1 MPKFAFQL
9 DGVLRQRKYFEQ
21 QKQREHAERQAVLT
35 QMEGELRHLNE
46 QVQVTNEEVRR
57 NHLTG
62 TLDMNFL
69 AAHRRFLIAMQRQA
83 LGLVQKMAQ
92 AKQRVEESRKE
103 LTEAAKQR
111 KVIEKLR
118 EKHFERW
125 HAALKHRELSEQ
137 DEIGMQLSYWNMSES
152 EDAEAAT

>member
-1 MPKFAFQL
+1 MPKFVFQL
-9 DGVLRQRKYFEQ
+9 DGVLRQRKYVEQ

-35 QMEGELRHLNE
+35 QMEIELRQLNE
-46 QVQVTNEEVRR
+46 QVQVTNDQVRQ

-92 AKQRVEESRKE
+92 AKQRVEEARVE
-103 LTEAAKQR
+103 LAEAAKQR

-118 EKHFERW
+118 ERHFERW
-125 HAALKHRELSEQ
+125 RAALRHRELTEQ
-137 DEIGMQLSYWNMSES
+137 DEIGMQLSYWNIAAAD
-152 EDAEAAT
+152 DAEAAK

>member
-1 MPKFAFQL
+1 MPKFVFQL
-9 DGVLRQRKYFEQ
+9 DGVLRQRKFVEQ
-21 QKQREHAERQAVLT
+21 QKQREHAERQAVLVK
-35 QMEGELRHLNE
+35 MEGELRGLNE
-46 QVQVTNEEVRR
+46 QVQLTNDQVRQ

-83 LGLVQKMAQ
+83 LALVQKMAQ
-92 AKQRVEESRKE
+92 QKQKVEEARIE
-103 LTEAAKQR
+103 LAEAAKQR

-125 HAALKHRELSEQ
+125 RAALKHRELTEQ
-137 DEIGMQLSYWNMSES
+137 DEIGMQLSYWNMTEA